1 MDNALF
7 VKENDVS
14 FTCLVSDIFNSK
26 KLGMN
31 SLMDFMNQITHFQQI
46 FLLKTHRK
54 IKYTT

>member
-14 FTCLVSDIFNSK
+14 FTCLESGSFNSK
-26 KLGMN
+26 KLSMN
-31 SLMDFMNQITHFQQI
+31 SPMDFMNQITHFQQI
-46 FLLKTHRK
+46 FLLKTRRK